1 MSKVVAMPNSGYPLR
16 ALKQFATDA
25 DQIVRRY
32 REMDDLDTNAF
43 LKIEAA
49 TNRVQI
55 DQVIAA
61 AKKTATLN
69 ERDQITLAQCEATL
83 QRFDPDSNYE
93 DDGKGNLKRSV
104 IGERIALLVGSFPA
118 GAPSDPAVY
127 VRALIEA
134 VGSADASLLALDS
147 AVWEII
153 ETKKFIPAISEALEI
168 VKKQH
173 EKWCNRVCAIEELAE
188 ASNWELKEIE
198 KLAAERDSEVQ

>member
-1 MSKVVAMPNSGYPLR
+1 MSKVVAMPNPGYPLR

-32 REMDDLDTNAF
+32 RELDDLDTKTY

-49 TNRVQI
+49 TNREQI
-55 DQVIAA
+55 AKLIDA

-69 ERDQITLAQCEATL
+69 ERDQATLAQCEAAL
-83 QRFDPDSNYE
+83 QRFDPDSNYD

-104 IGERIALLVGSFPA
+104 IGERIALLVGAFPNS
-118 GAPSDPAVY
+118 APCDPPVF

-134 VGSADASLLALDS
+134 VSSVDVSLLALDS

-153 ETKKFIPAISEALEI
+153 ETKKFIPAISEVLEI

-173 EKWCNRVCAIEELAE
+173 EKWGERVCTIEELAH
-188 ASNWELKEIE
+188 ASSWELKHIE
-198 KLAAERDSEVQ
+198 KLQS